1 MADGAPLS
9 PPPTS
14 PLPPRLAVGATA
26 SAQRRRLQQAMLDP
40 RRMIR
45 WVYLGRFSV
54 ATSIFLAA
62 QLVWSSAATSDT
74 RIASLIFAVTMVFT
88 VASAAYTEVYGTR
101 RGSPRLGRNFLYGQC
116 AFDLV
121 LVTAVV
127 HVTGGGASQFA
138 LFYILVIASAALL
151 LPVGGGLLVALMGI
165 VCYFVEVLWLSGTSP
180 DIGVWLQLVVFGTVA
195 LASGYI
201 SARLQEAGQG
211 TAAELVFVRL
221 QADDILRNIRSGI
234 VTVDAQGTLLFANP
248 AAGALLG
255 IPFADLIGTPV
266 LDRIAH
272 ASPTVARALA
282 RAAVD
287 GLRTTRAE
295 DVIRFADHAFPI
307 GLTTTFSDGDG
318 ATVGRTATAIF
329 QDISGQK
336 RLESLHVRA
345 GRLEAI
351 AELSA
356 SLAHEIRNP
365 LASIRSA
372 VEQLTGMLS
381 RPNAGTPANGL
392 HPGGAGAHR
401 AGNGHTKGNGIGSG
415 ANGHGNGHRN
425 TYQNG
430 HGGEPASGQTDAGP
444 SRRNG
449 GHTVAR
455 DTAVASDDDDART
468 LGALIVRESD
478 RLSRLLTEFLDFAR
492 VRVARLSPV
501 DIAAVARGAANL
513 AMAHP
518 DVKEGLRVKCMT
530 PETPVIID
538 GDEDLLHRA
547 AFNLVLNA
555 VQAAPVGGHVQ
566 LEVSHIPSDQLPSG
580 VTFERGA
587 VSLRVT
593 DDGPGIAPEI
603 RERLFEP
610 FITTKGGGSGLGL
623 PIVHRAIEAHRG
635 VVLVDSAPGRGTR
648 FTVLLPY
655 DQSDEAELETAV
667 GPHA

>member
-9 PPPTS
+9 SPPTS
-14 PLPPRLAVGATA
+14 PLPPRPAVGATA

-74 RIASLIFAVTMVFT
+74 RIASLIFAITMVFT

-151 LPVGGGLLVALMGI
+151 LPVGGGLLIALVGI

-255 IPFADLIGTPV
+255 VPFADLIGTPV

-295 DVIRFADHAFPI
+295 DVIRFADQAFPI

-381 RPNAGTPANGL
+381 RPNGVPGTGG
-392 HPGGAGAHR
+392 HGSQPGDAIAHH
-401 AGNGHTKGNGIGSG
+401 AGNGHTNGHGNGGG
-415 ANGHGNGHRN
+415 TTGHGNGHRN
-425 TYQNG
+425 GYQNG
-430 HGGEPASGQTDAGP
+430 H
-444 SRRNG
+444 
-449 GHTVAR
+449 AR
-455 DTAVASDDDDART
+455 DAVGSQTAVGSDDDDART

-530 PETPVIID
+530 PETAVIID

-555 VQAAPVGGHVQ
+555 VQAAPVGGYVQ

-603 RERLFEP
+603 RDRLFEP

-655 DQSDEAELETAV
+655 DQSDEAELETAM